1 MTDTDPT
8 STEKQRLAALHEY
21 GIDAAYADAGF
32 DRITQLAANI
42 FRVPIVLISLV
53 EHARQRFVSRVGV
66 DVCETDRA
74 SSFCTHALA
83 SRRILEVLD
92 ARRDPRFATSSLVL
106 GPPFIRFYAGCPL
119 VAPGGHVLGTLC
131 LIDTQPREALSLE
144 EQSNL
149 QDLAALVMDK
159 LELRRLDLAWQANPT
174 RFENMAESS
183 PDAIVCI
190 DEHARITFWNR
201 TAERLFGYPRE
212 TMINASLGKLA
223 PKHAVTAV
231 LTLAADQTSL
241 SVGRT
246 VELDVRSASGVLI
259 PVEVSA
265 SMWREEGR
273 ASFCAA
279 LRDVTDRRHNE
290 QRLYRLAHIDGL
302 TNLANRTLFRER
314 VDAILDTDQSGYLMM
329 VDLDGFKNVN
339 DGFGH
344 AAGDAMLVKVAQRLQ
359 DAVPDG
365 ATVARMGGDEF
376 AAILP
381 GDHDAATVGQI
392 ADNIIESLSQPVRL
406 EGEPVTIGA
415 SIGIAQF
422 PDDGQSFRAL
432 LSGADLALYEAKAHG
447 KQCHRFYSSRLRDAA
462 IAKQAYQT
470 ELPRAL
476 SQQEWVLYYE
486 PIVRVSDGALMG
498 ADAQLR
504 WQHPT
509 LGLLEPEV
517 FSCALQTSAIAA
529 QIGHWMLIE
538 ACNQLAV
545 WRQTLPGLRVRVA
558 ILDAQFRSG
567 NLADQITAFLH
578 EKNLPPSALE
588 LEITETILMR
598 EDTQTVA
605 TLAALH
611 AAGVLIALTNY
622 GTGQASLN
630 LLKRAPLTR
639 LKIDPTFVRGMFDSK
654 ADAAII
660 RAILYLARCLD
671 MTVTAQGVDS
681 QLQYERLL
689 KKGCDEAQGMWVGL
703 PTDASTFLPQN
714 GRNRLVI
721 AQNLVLEE
729 PQPGLTPEA

>member
-1 MTDTDPT
+1 MTDTD
-8 STEKQRLAALHEY
+8 STGTESQRLEALREY
-21 GIDAAYADAGF
+21 GIDEAYADPGF
-32 DRITQLAANI
+32 DRITQLAASI

-53 EHARQRFVSRVGV
+53 EEARQRFVSRVGIET
-66 DVCETDRA
+66 CETDRGP
-74 SSFCTHALA
+74 SFCAHALA

-92 ARRDPRFATSSLVL
+92 ATLDPRFATSSLVL

-119 VAPGGHVLGTLC
+119 VAASGHVLGTLC
-131 LIDTQPREALSLE
+131 LIDTVPRAPLSVE

-174 RFENMAESS
+174 RFEKMAESS

-201 TAERLFGYPRE
+201 TAERLFGYPRH
-212 TMINASLGKLA
+212 TMINASMGKLA
-223 PKHAVTAV
+223 PQHAVTAL

-241 SVGRT
+241 SMGRT
-246 VELDVRSASGVLI
+246 VELELLSASGVLI

-302 TNLANRTLFRER
+302 TNLANRTLFRDR
-314 VDAILDTDQSGYLMM
+314 VDTTLNAGESGFLMM

-344 AAGDAMLVKVAQRLQ
+344 AAGDAMLVTVAHRLQ
-359 DAVPDG
+359 AVVPSTT
-365 ATVARMGGDEF
+365 TVARMGGDEF

-381 GDHDAATVGQI
+381 GDHDIATIGRI
-392 ADNIIESLSQPVRL
+392 ADDIIDLLSQPVML
-406 EGEPVTIGA
+406 EEEPVTIGA

-422 PDDGQSFRAL
+422 PDNGESFRAL
-432 LSGADLALYEAKAHG
+432 LSAADLALYEAKAYG

-476 SQQEWVLYYE
+476 SEHEWVLFYQ
-486 PIVRVSDGALMG
+486 PIVRVADGALVG

-504 WQHPT
+504 WQHPK
-509 LGLLEPEV
+509 LGLLELDM
-517 FSCALQTSAIAA
+517 FSFALQASPIAA
-529 QIGHWMLIE
+529 QIGHWMLTE
-538 ACNQLAV
+538 ACNQLVV
-545 WRQTLPGLRVRVA
+545 WRQTWPALRVRVA
-558 ILDAQFRSG
+558 ILDAQFRSD
-567 NLADQITAFLH
+567 NLANQIIAFLR

-598 EDTQTVA
+598 DDPQTEA
-605 TLAALH
+605 TLTALH
-611 AAGVLIALTNY
+611 AAGVLIALNNY

-630 LLKRAPLTR
+630 LLKSAPLTR
-639 LKIDPTFVRGMFDSK
+639 LKIDPTFVQGMFDSK

-660 RAILYLARCLD
+660 RAILYLAGCLD

-689 KKGCDEAQGMWVGL
+689 KKGCDEAQGRWVGL
-703 PTDASTFLPQN
+703 PTDAHTFLQN
-714 GRNRLVI
+714 NQRSRRVFP
-721 AQNLVLEE
+721 ANLELEA
-729 PQPGLTPEA
+729 PQPGLAPET